1 MARRSLRASA
11 QGIQRFKA
19 EMKRKKWTQIYL
31 SGAAQCSRQTVW
43 SLLAG
48 NAIDADIFL
57 QVCKLLGLEADAVA
71 EPEDEEAS
79 PGKETDIDELVRQ
92 VRKTLQPFLKNKFGE
107 MKVLDMSHPIGLGD
121 IYTDVSIL
129 GKPTG
134 SRRISQAELL
144 EQHNLE
150 EFEGA
155 GSSNQQKERV
165 PGLQAVEQFSRLVV
179 LGKPGA
185 GKTTFLKRITTQ
197 CITGQIFPQQ
207 VPVFVTLK
215 QFTETRQQPDL
226 FDYIVQ
232 QWSEN
237 GVDEADSI
245 LEKLLNQGRV
255 LLLLDGLDEVNQADS
270 ARAIDDIRRF
280 SERFHRN
287 QFIVTCRIAAKEFT
301 LELFT
306 EVEVADFDDQQI
318 AVFVTKWFALKD
330 PTKTEHFLRQFKK
343 NPRVQQLA
351 KNPLLLTLLCWW
363 FEDSGDFSEN
373 RSELYEAGI
382 FVLLKK
388 WDAKRNIERDQ
399 AYKRLSHKRK
409 EDMLSQIAWKTF
421 EAGNYFF
428 KQKDLEQQI
437 CNFIVN
443 VTGASTDEQELELD
457 SEAVLKS
464 IEAQHGL
471 FVERARGIYS
481 FSHLTFH
488 EYFAAREVKEKV
500 LFQQLASH
508 ITEYRWQEVISL
520 TVEILPHADELIYEL
535 KKTTDYLLF
544 DDLKLQDFLAWADS
558 KTQATRAFF
567 QPQVI
572 RAFYLWRV
580 MYDLHDETRDPFRT
594 IHKQVRDFMESFDR
608 ERAFY
613 LIQHVDLENILAL
626 DSCLYKA
633 CDAATSLDR
642 IICTEDFAKNI
653 EIISDFDSIDGASKK
668 EEECLE
674 FDYDFIDIE
683 DNLELVSHLRSC
695 LRYSLSLCPSLN
707 DVLQDFKNQL
717 TDSLI
722 EDWVAFKEL
731 WKNQSPEFISKLKA
745 AMIEYCNIGRAW
757 KFTDRQYQKLKEYF
771 IANQLLANCLNSDCV
786 ITRSVREEIED
797 TLLLPIAEIEKR
809 KLARRE

>member
-19 EMKRKKWTQIYL
+19 EMKRKKWTQTYV

-48 NAIDADIFL
+48 KAVDADIFL
-57 QVCKLLGLEADAVA
+57 GICELLGLEAEAVA
-71 EPEDEEAS
+71 EPEDVEAS

-92 VRKTLQPFLKNKFGE
+92 VRETLQPFLKNKFGE

-129 GKPTG
+129 QKPTG
-134 SRRISQAELL
+134 SRRMSQAELL

-150 EFEGA
+150 KFEGA
-155 GSSNQQKERV
+155 DSSNRKKERV
-165 PGLQAVEQFSRLVV
+165 PGLQAVEQFPRLVV

-215 QFTETRQQPDL
+215 HFTETKQQPDL

-232 QWSEN
+232 QCSDN
-237 GVDEADSI
+237 GVDDADSVV
-245 LEKLLNQGRV
+245 EKLLNQGRL
-255 LLLLDGLDEVNQADS
+255 LLLLDGLDEVSPADS
-270 ARAIDDIRRF
+270 ARVVDNIRQF

-306 EVEVADFDDQQI
+306 EIEVEDFDDQQI

-351 KNPLLLTLLCWW
+351 RNPLLLTLLCWW
-363 FEDSGDFSEN
+363 FEDSGNFSAN

-388 WDAKRNIERDQ
+388 WDTKRNIERDQ
-399 AYKRLSHKRK
+399 VYKGLSHKRK

-428 KQKDLEQQI
+428 KQKDLERQI
-437 CNFIVN
+437 HEFIEN
-443 VTGASTDEQELELD
+443 VIGASTNEQELELD
-457 SEAVLKS
+457 SEAILKS

-471 FVERARGIYS
+471 LVERAQGIYS
-481 FSHLTFH
+481 FSHLTFQ
-488 EYFAAREVKEKV
+488 EYFTARKVVASCNPYTTEDKILQELALWVTDKRWREVFLLVAEMLPSVDCLLRLMKKQIDAMLAQDSVLQQLLLWARQKADTTNTHYKSATVRAFYVNCTLAPLDLDQIFAYAPDFILGCVLDLIDPALFLALNLDPALNLNCAPDLNFDLNLTRTLDRALEFADDIDAVLDLPPKFSTRQSLNLAIDWNPSRYCSQAMEAMDNIHFSDPNLYNILQDLKDQLPDPEKNFTAFKEWWKTHGKSWSETLRETMIKCRNIGHDWQFNSAQIE
-500 LFQQLASH
+500 LFQQYLEANF
-508 ITEYRWQEVISL
+508 L
-520 TVEILPHADELIYEL
+520 LI
-535 KKTTDYLLF
+535 
-544 DDLKLQDFLAWADS
+544 
-558 KTQATRAFF
+558 
-567 QPQVI
+567 
-572 RAFYLWRV
+572 
-580 MYDLHDETRDPFRT
+580 
-594 IHKQVRDFMESFDR
+594 
-608 ERAFY
+608 
-613 LIQHVDLENILAL
+613 
-626 DSCLYKA
+626 
-633 CDAATSLDR
+633 
-642 IICTEDFAKNI
+642 
-653 EIISDFDSIDGASKK
+653 
-668 EEECLE
+668 
-674 FDYDFIDIE
+674 
-683 DNLELVSHLRSC
+683 
-695 LRYSLSLCPSLN
+695 
-707 DVLQDFKNQL
+707 
-717 TDSLI
+717 
-722 EDWVAFKEL
+722 
-731 WKNQSPEFISKLKA
+731 
-745 AMIEYCNIGRAW
+745 
-757 KFTDRQYQKLKEYF
+757 
-771 IANQLLANCLNSDCV
+771 NCLNGNCYVS
-786 ITRSVREEIED
+786 RSVRAEIED

-809 KLARRE
+809 KPKRKE

>member
-19 EMKRKKWTQIYL
+19 EMKHKKWSQTFL
-31 SGAAQCSRQTVW
+31 AGAAQCSRQTVW

-48 NAIDADIFL
+48 KAINADIFI
-57 QVCKLLGLEADAVA
+57 QVCELLGLEADAVA

-92 VRKTLQPFLKNKFGE
+92 VRETLQPFLKNKFGE

-121 IYTDVSIL
+121 IYTDVNIL
-129 GKPTG
+129 SRLTG

-144 EQHNLE
+144 EQCNLE
-150 EFEGA
+150 DFERFGF
-155 GSSNQQKERV
+155 SKLQKGERV
-165 PGLQAVEQFSRLVV
+165 PGLQAVEQFPRLVI

-185 GKTTFLKRITTQ
+185 GKTTFLKRIATQ
-197 CITGQIFPQQ
+197 CIAGQIFPQQ
-207 VPVFVTLK
+207 VPVFITLK
-215 QFTETRQQPDL
+215 QFTETKQQPNL
-226 FDYIVQ
+226 FDYIAQ

-237 GVDEADSI
+237 GVDDANALS
-245 LEKLLNQGRV
+245 EKLLNQGRV
-255 LLLLDGLDEVNQADS
+255 LLLLDGLDEVSQADS
-270 ARAIDDIRRF
+270 TRVIDDIRRF

-287 QFIVTCRIAAKEFT
+287 QFMVTCRIAAKEFT
-301 LELFT
+301 LEPFT

-330 PTKTEHFLRQFKK
+330 PIKTERFLQKLRG
-343 NPRVQQLA
+343 NSRVRELA
-351 KNPLLLTLLCWW
+351 TNPLLLTLLCFG
-363 FEDSGDFSEN
+363 FEDSGDFPVN

-382 FVLLKK
+382 DVLLRK

-399 AYKRLSHKRK
+399 VYRKLSLKRK

-421 EAGNYFF
+421 EAGDYFF

-437 CNFIVN
+437 REFIEN
-443 VTGASTDEQELELD
+443 VTGASTDKLELELD

-488 EYFAAREVKEKV
+488 EYFSAREVKEKS
-500 LFQQLASH
+500 LFQYVASH
-508 ITEYRWQEVISL
+508 SAEKSWQEVILL
-520 TVEILPHADELIYEL
+520 TVEMVPHADELIYEL

-580 MYDLHDETRDPFRT
+580 MYDIYDETRYPFTT

-613 LIQHVDLENILAL
+613 LIQHVDLENILDL

-653 EIISDFDSIDGASKK
+653 ETISDFDSIDSALKK

-809 KLARRE
+809 KSERN

>member
-19 EMKRKKWTQIYL
+19 EMKLKKWTQTYV

-48 NAIDADIFL
+48 KAIDADIFL
-57 QVCKLLGLEADAVA
+57 QICELLGLQADAVA

-92 VRKTLQPFLKNKFGE
+92 VRETLQPFLKNKFGE

-121 IYTDVSIL
+121 IYTDVNIL
-129 GKPTG
+129 QKPTG
-134 SRRISQAELL
+134 SRRISQAEFL
-144 EQHNLE
+144 EQYNLE
-150 EFEGA
+150 EFKGS
-155 GSSNQQKERV
+155 GSSKQQKERV
-165 PGLQAVEQFSRLVV
+165 PGLQVVEQFPRLVV

-215 QFTETRQQPDL
+215 QFTETKQQPDL
-226 FDYIVQ
+226 FDYIAQ

-237 GVDEADSI
+237 GVDNADAL
-245 LEKLLNQGRV
+245 LELLLNQGRV
-255 LLLLDGLDEVNQADS
+255 LLLLDGLDEVSQTDS
-270 ARAIDDIRRF
+270 TRVVDDIRRF

-301 LELFT
+301 LEHFT

-343 NPRVQQLA
+343 NPGVQQLA
-351 KNPLLLTLLCWW
+351 TNPLLLTLLCWW

-421 EAGNYFF
+421 KAGNYFF
-428 KQKDLEQQI
+428 KQKDLERQI
-437 CNFIVN
+437 RAFIESVSG
-443 VTGASTDEQELELD
+443 TRTEEQELELD
-457 SEAVLKS
+457 SAAVLKS

-471 FVERARGIYS
+471 LVERAWGIYS

-488 EYFAAREVKEKV
+488 EYFTARKIATSCNPYSSEDETLQNLAKWVTEKRWREVFLLV
-500 LFQQLASH
+500 
-508 ITEYRWQEVISL
+508 T
-520 TVEILPHADELIYEL
+520 EILPSADNLLKCMKKQIDSLIP
-535 KKTTDYLLF
+535 K
-544 DDLKLQDFLAWADS
+544 DDLLQQFLAWAHQ
-558 KTQATRAFF
+558 KTKAVNTPYKAASVRAFF
-567 QPQVI
+567 MYCTPPTI
-572 RAFYLWRV
+572 YLLLALEPAIELAPTL
-580 MYDLHDETRDPFRT
+580 DCFL
-594 IHKQVRDFMESFDR
+594 DR
-608 ERAFY
+608 S
-613 LIQHVDLENILAL
+613 LAL
-626 DSCLYKA
+626 DYYLTRTLELA
-633 CDAATSLDR
+633 LDR
-642 IICTEDFAKNI
+642 SLKLALTFAIVFDLTFAVALAPEFQATLQDLKAQLPDFEKNL
-653 EIISDFDSIDGASKK
+653 SASKK
-668 EEECLE
+668 WWQTQAQNWTE
-674 FDYDFIDIE
+674 
-683 DNLELVSHLRSC
+683 
-695 LRYSLSLCPSLN
+695 
-707 DVLQDFKNQL
+707 QL
-717 TDSLI
+717 KD
-722 EDWVAFKEL
+722 
-731 WKNQSPEFISKLKA
+731 
-745 AMIEYCNIGRAW
+745 AMIKHRNIGHNW
-757 KFTDRQYQKLKEYF
+757 SFTPTQCKLLQQYLE
-771 IANQLLANCLNSDCV
+771 ANLLLINCLNSSCSV
-786 ITRSVREEIED
+786 TRSVREEIED
-797 TLLLPIAEIEKR
+797 TLLLPISEIERR
-809 KLARRE
+809 KLARIAETPSPS